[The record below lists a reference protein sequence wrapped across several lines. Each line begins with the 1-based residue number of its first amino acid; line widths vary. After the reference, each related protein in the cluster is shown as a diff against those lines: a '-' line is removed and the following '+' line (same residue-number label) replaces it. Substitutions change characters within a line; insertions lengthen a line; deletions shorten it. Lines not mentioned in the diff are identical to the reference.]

1 MNRAER
7 IALPSIT
14 FARRVFQIA
23 GIYGLVV
30 LVPQFFLAD
39 RIGRDTPPPITH
51 VEYFYGFMGIALAWQ
66 LAFFVIACDPVRYRA
81 MMIPAILEKA
91 SFALVTTILF
101 AQGRLAAQ
109 LLGAGMLD
117 LILGV
122 LFTLAYARTTTG
134 SSGTAL

>member
-1 MNRAER
+1 MAV
-7 IALPSIT
+7 PSVT

-23 GIYGLVV
+23 GIYGLIV

-39 RIGRDTPPPITH
+39 SIGRDSPPPITH

-66 LAFFVIACDPVRYRA
+66 LAFLVISRDPVRYRT

-101 AQGRLAAQ
+101 LQGRLAAQ
-109 LLGAGMLD
+109 MFGAGMLD
-117 LILGV
+117 LTLGV
-122 LFTLAYARTTTG
+122 LFTIAYLRTSTG
-134 SSGTAL
+134 PSGTDL